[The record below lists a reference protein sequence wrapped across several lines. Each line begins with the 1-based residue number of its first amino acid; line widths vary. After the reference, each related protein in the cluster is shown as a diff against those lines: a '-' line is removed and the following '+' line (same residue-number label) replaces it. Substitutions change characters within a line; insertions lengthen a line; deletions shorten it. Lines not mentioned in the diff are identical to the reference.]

1 MMKGFVK
8 IQNKDGLLRDMS
20 SGAVINTNRTDYE
33 NYLQRK
39 NSSKELHQQIKQN
52 SDKIEKIESDL
63 DEIKQM
69 LTMLI
74 KGKE

>member
-1 MMKGFVK
+1 MKGFVK

-74 KGKE
+74 KGKQ

>member
-1 MMKGFVK
+1 MKGFVK

>member
-1 MMKGFVK
+1 MSGFVK

-20 SGAVINTNRTDYE
+20 SGAVINTNRTEYE
-33 NYLQRK
+33 NYLKRK
-39 NSSKELHQQIKQN
+39 NASKELHQQIKQN

-63 DEIKQM
+63 DEIKHM

-74 KGKE
+74 KDKQ

>member
-1 MMKGFVK
+1 MEGFVN
-8 IQNKDGLLRDMS
+8 IQNKEGLVRDLS
-20 SGAVINTNRTDYE
+20 SGAVINTNRTEYE

-39 NSSKELHQQIKQN
+39 NASEELHQQIKQN

-63 DEIKQM
+63 DEIKHM

-74 KGKE
+74 KDKQ